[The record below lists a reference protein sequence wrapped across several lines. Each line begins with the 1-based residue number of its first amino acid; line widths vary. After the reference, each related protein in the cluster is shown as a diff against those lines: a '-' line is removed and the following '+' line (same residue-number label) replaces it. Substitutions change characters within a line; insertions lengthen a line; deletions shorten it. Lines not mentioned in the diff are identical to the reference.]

1 MVHVLYHNFH
11 LVVMSLV
18 TMATLNRRTTDLSI
32 LIFFQVSNSG
42 VDVMVGVPHSPFRA
56 RLTLGSLISL
66 FSSPLVQL
74 TLHITREGHGSMI
87 NESISHLPMN

>member
-1 MVHVLYHNFH
+1 
-11 LVVMSLV
+11 
-18 TMATLNRRTTDLSI
+18 MATLNSRTTHLSM
-32 LIFFQVSNSG
+32 LAFFQVSNSG

-74 TLHITREGHGSMI
+74 TLDISREGHRSV
-87 NESISHLPMN
+87 NDESISH